1 MADFV
6 WISDQGYDS
15 GYYYIE
21 VSMSSS
27 TIDGSKINAMVL
39 AFDYDTGRVV
49 AGYNTDIVP
58 VKFQVGRTP
67 TDVWEYKVFNPANGK
82 IALTANANVVNPI
95 IDVVGKTVTVWL
107 QLVDGDDGTGFV
119 VSFDNGSAED
129 YIKTDAD
136 TALADGSRHELYGG
150 SLTPAPVNNA
160 PTVPNPI
167 ADQNATEDTAFTC
180 TVPENTF
187 NDVDAGDSLTY
198 TATKSDGTALPAW
211 LSFNAGART
220 FSGTPANGD
229 VGTITVKVTATDSS
243 SASVSD
249 EFTVTVANTNDAP
262 TASDNTV
269 TVTVGQPKTINASD
283 FKFSDPDAGDSM
295 SSVRITELPG
305 QGTLTLDGNTVADNQ
320 VIPIADIN
328 DGKLV
333 YSPAAGQSSA
343 QDTSLHY
350 SVFDQSGLESAS
362 ASALTLDL
370 VDNTPPTFTS
380 FSAPVATVNEDT
392 QKEITF
398 ADLTAKGNE
407 ADTDGTVDAF
417 AVKAVT
423 SGILLIGENAG
434 SATAFAVGTNDTIDS
449 THNAYWTPAANA
461 NGELNAF
468 TVTALDNFG
477 AESGASVL
485 VKVDVM
491 AINDAPTV
499 PNPIADQNATE
510 DAAFTCTV
518 PVNTFSDVDA
528 GDTLTWSATKA
539 DGTALPAWLSFD
551 AGTRTFSGTPAN
563 GDVGTITVKVTATDG
578 SSASVSDEFT
588 VMVANTNDAPTVPKP
603 IADQNA
609 TEDAAF
615 SFTVPVNMFNDVDAG
630 DTLTWSATKSD
641 GSALPTWLSFNAG
654 TRTFSGTPANGD
666 VGTITVKVTAT
677 DGSSASVSDEFTV
690 TVANTNDAPT
700 VPNPIA
706 DQNATEDA
714 AFSFT
719 VPVNTFNDVDAG
731 DSLTYTATKSDG
743 SALPGWLSFNAGTRT
758 FSGTPLNGDVGSI
771 TVKMTAT
778 DGSSASVSDQ
788 FLLTVGNVNDAPT
801 GTVHIGLQA
810 DSESTFIVDT
820 STLADEDGGPGALN
834 YQWYLNNVAI
844 PGATDNNYTPAAG
857 DSGSITV
864 DVSYTDGR
872 GTLETVHSD
881 NEIQNFP
888 ATDTTPHNI
897 DFSYD
902 SDSNA
907 LFGGGGDDTIT
918 GGSGGDT
925 IYGGGSDDSV
935 HAGGGNDTIIGGSGA
950 GDDFYDGG
958 LGDDKVTYT
967 SALAGIE
974 VNLDPLNGFARSLD
988 ALHDAGIGNDTL
1000 VNMEQVVAGE
1010 SGDRLIGNTHD
1021 NFFTGEGGND
1031 TIMGGGGLDTAV
1043 YNGNRS
1049 EYSVVYDPATDT
1061 FTITDHVEGRDGT
1074 DTVTNVDWFRFADG
1088 TRELVPPTV
1097 LSYTPAS
1104 GSTGADVASNIVVRF
1119 SENVKPG
1126 TGLIEI
1132 HSGSAAGPVF
1142 ESYNAATDTTHLSIT
1157 GDTLTIDPSGNL
1169 ANGTDY
1175 YITFA
1180 NGSIDDLT
1188 GNHYGGGDSFHFSTL
1203 NAAVAATGGSS
1214 SGLSSGEVIAGVAGI
1229 GLLVWIIF

>member
-615 SFTVPVNMFNDVDAG
+615 SFTVPVNTFNDVDAG

-641 GSALPTWLSFNAG
+641 GSALPAWLSFNAG

-719 VPVNTFNDVDAG
+719 VPVNMFNDVDAG
-731 DSLTYTATKSDG
+731 DTLTWSATKSDG
-743 SALPGWLSFNAGTRT
+743 SALPTWLSFNAGTRT
-758 FSGTPLNGDVGSI
+758 FSGTPANGDVGSI
-771 TVKMTAT
+771 TVKVTAT
-778 DGSSASVSDQ
+778 DGSSASVSDE
-788 FLLTVGNVNDAPT
+788 FTVTVANTNDAPT
-801 GTVHIGLQA
+801 VPNPIADQNATEDAAFSFTVPVN
-810 DSESTFIVDT
+810 TFND
-820 STLADEDGGPGALN
+820 
-834 YQWYLNNVAI
+834 
-844 PGATDNNYTPAAG
+844 
-857 DSGSITV
+857 V
-864 DVSYTDGR
+864 DV
-872 GTLETVHSD
+872 
-881 NEIQNFP
+881 
-888 ATDTTPHNI
+888 
-897 DFSYD
+897 
-902 SDSNA
+902 
-907 LFGGGGDDTIT
+907 
-918 GGSGGDT
+918 
-925 IYGGGSDDSV
+925 
-935 HAGGGNDTIIGGSGA
+935 
-950 GDDFYDGG
+950 
-958 LGDDKVTYT
+958 
-967 SALAGIE
+967 
-974 VNLDPLNGFARSLD
+974 
-988 ALHDAGIGNDTL
+988 
-1000 VNMEQVVAGE
+1000 
-1010 SGDRLIGNTHD
+1010 
-1021 NFFTGEGGND
+1021 
-1031 TIMGGGGLDTAV
+1031 
-1043 YNGNRS
+1043 
-1049 EYSVVYDPATDT
+1049 
-1061 FTITDHVEGRDGT
+1061 
-1074 DTVTNVDWFRFADG
+1074 
-1088 TRELVPPTV
+1088 
-1097 LSYTPAS
+1097 
-1104 GSTGADVASNIVVRF
+1104 
-1119 SENVKPG
+1119 
-1126 TGLIEI
+1126 
-1132 HSGSAAGPVF
+1132 
-1142 ESYNAATDTTHLSIT
+1142 
-1157 GDTLTIDPSGNL
+1157 GDTLTCTATLADGSALPEWLHFDPSSHNR
-1169 ANGTDY
+1169 A
-1175 YITFA
+1175 
-1180 NGSIDDLT
+1180 
-1188 GNHYGGGDSFHFSTL
+1188 
-1203 NAAVAATGGSS
+1203 
-1214 SGLSSGEVIAGVAGI
+1214 
-1229 GLLVWIIF
+1229 IISKRWPTTS

>member
-615 SFTVPVNMFNDVDAG
+615 SFTVPVN
-630 DTLTWSATKSD
+630 
-641 GSALPTWLSFNAG
+641 
-654 TRTFSGTPANGD
+654 
-666 VGTITVKVTAT
+666 
-677 DGSSASVSDEFTV
+677 
-690 TVANTNDAPT
+690 
-700 VPNPIA
+700 
-706 DQNATEDA
+706 
-714 AFSFT
+714 
-719 VPVNTFNDVDAG
+719 TFNDVDAG

>member
-615 SFTVPVNMFNDVDAG
+615 SFTVPVNTFNDVDAG

-706 DQNATEDA
+706 DQNATDDA